1 MSQDGAPIDLRQGKR
16 YSITTAEGPRTCG
29 TCDNLSAGNACL
41 AALRGLL
48 DYVSGEYRPLINAPR
63 RCLGY
68 VPSPGCYDDRTGP
81 QLWLEIANYV
91 EGGEGA
97 RGYLAAQLTG
107 GPLPSALIIAKAG
120 EAGFPKRTI
129 QRAAEQ
135 LGVLRTKKDFSD
147 GWDWALP

>member
-1 MSQDGAPIDLRQGKR
+1 MSQDGAPIDLRHGKD
-16 YSITTAEGPRTCG
+16 YGIATAEGPRSCG
-29 TCDNLSAGNACL
+29 TCRNLSAGHACL

-48 DYVSGEYRPLINAPR
+48 DYVTGEYRPWANAPR

-68 VPSPGCYDDRTGP
+68 VPSPGCYDDRTGL
-81 QLWLEIANYV
+81 QLWPEIANYV

-107 GPLPSALIIAKAG
+107 GPVPSALIIAKAG

-135 LGVLRTKKDFSD
+135 LGVVRAKRDFSH
-147 GWDWALP
+147 GWDWSIP